1 MWPGPSRSRS
11 RPTGGRRPGR
21 RRPAPGCGACSR
33 WRAST
38 SCHRGTGWCC
48 CRWRSGRTGSTCA
61 TRSPTPPRSRRVTC
75 RGPGSSAAARCP
87 TGPGPSTATGS
98 AAPRPTAWS
107 GSTSTPSCRRPR
119 RAPRCW
125 SCASCRRRTARPSSG
140 RWSSAPSSSEGA
152 AVSHRVQVSNPDK
165 VLFPD
170 DAITKGD
177 LVAYYRTVA
186 PRMLPLVSGRPVT
199 MQRFPDGIG
208 RGGFLQKQIGRHFPD
223 WFERVTAPN
232 RRTRQATVR
241 DQVTYPVC
249 RHADDL
255 AYLANQGCITPH
267 VWLSRTPDIHQP
279 DQMVFDLDP
288 ASDDLG
294 VLRSASR
301 GLHVVVPLVP
311 AADTDTVKVV
321 SMAMAEVLAAR
332 HPDDF
337 TTEGRIANRHGRL
350 YLEIGRNGYAQPMA
364 APYAVRGLPGAPV
377 SVPLDWS
384 ELDDFVPGR
393 HTLRTIAD
401 RLAAPDPWAGM
412 DAAASRLDRA
422 GARLDELR

>member
-1 MWPGPSRSRS
+1 MSDRV
-11 RPTGGRRPGR
+11 
-21 RRPAPGCGACSR
+21 
-33 WRAST
+33 
-38 SCHRGTGWCC
+38 
-48 CRWRSGRTGSTCA
+48 
-61 TRSPTPPRSRRVTC
+61 RVTH
-75 RGPGSSAAARCP
+75 P
-87 TGPGPSTATGS
+87 
-98 AAPRPTAWS
+98 
-107 GSTSTPSCRRPR
+107 
-119 RAPRCW
+119 
-125 SCASCRRRTARPSSG
+125 
-140 RWSSAPSSSEGA
+140 E
-152 AVSHRVQVSNPDK
+152 K
-165 VLFPD
+165 VLFPGD
-170 DAITKGD
+170 GITKGD

-232 RRTRQATVR
+232 RRTRQGTVR
-241 DQVTYPVC
+241 DEVTYPIC
-249 RHADDL
+249 RHPDDL

-267 VWLSRTPDIHQP
+267 VWLSRTPDIHHP

-294 VLRSASR
+294 VLRSAAAALHGLLDELGLASFLKSSGSR

-321 SMAMAEVLAAR
+321 SMAVAEVLAAR
-332 HPDDF
+332 HPDEF

-350 YLEIGRNGYAQPMA
+350 YLDIGRNGYAQTMA

>member
-1 MWPGPSRSRS
+1 MSDRV
-11 RPTGGRRPGR
+11 
-21 RRPAPGCGACSR
+21 
-33 WRAST
+33 
-38 SCHRGTGWCC
+38 
-48 CRWRSGRTGSTCA
+48 
-61 TRSPTPPRSRRVTC
+61 RVTH
-75 RGPGSSAAARCP
+75 P
-87 TGPGPSTATGS
+87 
-98 AAPRPTAWS
+98 
-107 GSTSTPSCRRPR
+107 
-119 RAPRCW
+119 
-125 SCASCRRRTARPSSG
+125 
-140 RWSSAPSSSEGA
+140 E
-152 AVSHRVQVSNPDK
+152 K
-165 VLFPD
+165 VLFPGD
-170 DAITKGD
+170 GITKGD

-249 RHADDL
+249 RHVDDL

-267 VWLSRTPDIHQP
+267 VWLSRTPDIHHP

-294 VLRSASR
+294 VLRSAAAALHGLLDELGLASFLKSSGSR

-321 SMAMAEVLAAR
+321 SMAVAEVLAAR

-350 YLEIGRNGYAQPMA
+350 YLDIGRNGYAQTMA

>member
-1 MWPGPSRSRS
+1 MSDRV
-11 RPTGGRRPGR
+11 
-21 RRPAPGCGACSR
+21 
-33 WRAST
+33 
-38 SCHRGTGWCC
+38 
-48 CRWRSGRTGSTCA
+48 
-61 TRSPTPPRSRRVTC
+61 RVTH
-75 RGPGSSAAARCP
+75 P
-87 TGPGPSTATGS
+87 
-98 AAPRPTAWS
+98 
-107 GSTSTPSCRRPR
+107 
-119 RAPRCW
+119 
-125 SCASCRRRTARPSSG
+125 
-140 RWSSAPSSSEGA
+140 E
-152 AVSHRVQVSNPDK
+152 K
-165 VLFPD
+165 VLFPGD
-170 DAITKGD
+170 GITKGD

-267 VWLSRTPDIHQP
+267 VWLSRTPDIHHP

-294 VLRSASR
+294 VLRSAAAALHGLLDELGLASFLKSSGSR

-321 SMAMAEVLAAR
+321 SMAVAEVLAAR

-350 YLEIGRNGYAQPMA
+350 YLDIGRNGYAQTMA

-401 RLAAPDPWAGM
+401 RLAAPDPWVGM

>member
-1 MWPGPSRSRS
+1 MSDRV
-11 RPTGGRRPGR
+11 
-21 RRPAPGCGACSR
+21 
-33 WRAST
+33 
-38 SCHRGTGWCC
+38 
-48 CRWRSGRTGSTCA
+48 
-61 TRSPTPPRSRRVTC
+61 RVTH
-75 RGPGSSAAARCP
+75 P
-87 TGPGPSTATGS
+87 
-98 AAPRPTAWS
+98 
-107 GSTSTPSCRRPR
+107 
-119 RAPRCW
+119 
-125 SCASCRRRTARPSSG
+125 
-140 RWSSAPSSSEGA
+140 E
-152 AVSHRVQVSNPDK
+152 K
-165 VLFPD
+165 VLFPGD
-170 DAITKGD
+170 GITKGD

-267 VWLSRTPDIHQP
+267 VWLSRTPDIHHP

-294 VLRSASR
+294 VLRSAAAALHGLLDELGLASFLKSSGSR

-321 SMAMAEVLAAR
+321 SMAVAEVLAAR

-350 YLEIGRNGYAQPMA
+350 YLDIGRNGYAQTMA

-401 RLAAPDPWAGM
+401 RLAAPDPWAGVA
-412 DAAASRLDRA
+412 AAASRLDRA